1 MSKTFKHCTIFF
13 VTTMFLVIMRIIFS
27 VIKVSSNVGDW
38 LFSFLV
44 QVIGMG
50 VVPLLMYKFWVK
62 DGIVEGFYVK
72 PKLNFMVYFIA
83 IVLGF
88 LVHLLIVNVSVVWQ
102 NIMIITGFT
111 PANSVTTIYS
121 GPEVLV
127 MDLLCTALLP
137 AMFEELTYRGL
148 GMRMLSKVK
157 DERVTLILLATLFGL
172 GHQFILQTGYAFGAG
187 LVLAYVAMKTRSII
201 PGVIIHFMNNALS
214 VISAYSDQVNGLYSL
229 IENKIYD
236 LLFSNWIT
244 LIISTAVVISA
255 IVALLKML
263 NRFVPK
269 KEEIKVEDE
278 GAYFYPNSAQYID
291 ELFGKPM
298 WTANYRGEVKKR
310 TAWYEYAFLYG
321 SIAITLVTTFFTY
334 VWGIMR

>member
-1 MSKTFKHCTIFF
+1 M
-13 VTTMFLVIMRIIFS
+13 S
-27 VIKVSSNVGDW
+27 VINVSTNVGDW

-44 QVIGMG
+44 QVVGMG
-50 VVPLLMYKFWVK
+50 VIPLLMYKFWVK
-62 DGIVEGFYVK
+62 DGIIEGFYVK
-72 PKLNFMVYFIA
+72 PKLNVTVYLIA
-83 IVLGF
+83 IALGF
-88 LVHLLIVNVSVVWQ
+88 LVHFLIINVSVVWQ

-111 PANSVTTIYS
+111 PVNSATTIYS

-127 MDLLCTALLP
+127 MDLICTALLP
-137 AMFEELTYRGL
+137 GIFEEFTYRGL

-157 DERVTLILLATLFGL
+157 DERVTFILLAILFGL

-201 PGVIIHFMNNALS
+201 PGIIIHFINNALS
-214 VISAYSDQVNGLYSL
+214 VISSYSDQTNGIYAL
-229 IENKIYD
+229 IENKVFDFI
-236 LLFSNWIT
+236 FSNWIT
-244 LIISTAVVISA
+244 VIASTAIVISV
-255 IVALLKML
+255 IVALLKAL
-263 NRFVPK
+263 NKIVPK
-269 KEEIKVEDE
+269 VEKVKDAD
-278 GAYFYPNSAQYID
+278 GAYFYPNSTPYID

-298 WTANYRGEVKKR
+298 WTANYVGETQKR